1 MLKTLLVSALSA
13 SALAADAFPVFNKRQ
28 TVPIPCSESGRKAC
42 GDGCISL
49 TYTCCPDQQGGC
61 PLSSTCWLGTNG
73 AYGCCPIGRRCA
85 GPGGVDTLPGSTVT
99 STIFFTESVPDDETS
114 TSFFVST
121 STSTS
126 ESVITFT
133 SSEESTSTQT
143 RFVPESTTSSP
154 PPVATN
160 TRGTT
165 SAGPTTRP
173 NSTSTGTPPVT
184 FNGANGRGGSIL
196 QAVAA
201 GAMALLAI

>member
-1 MLKTLLVSALSA
+1 MLKTLLISALSA

-42 GDGCISL
+42 GDGCIPL

-73 AYGCCPIGRRCA
+73 AYGCCPIGRRCT

-126 ESVITFT
+126 KSVIIFT

-143 RFVPESTTSSP
+143 RFVPEPTTSSP

-160 TRGTT
+160 TRTTT
-165 SAGPTTRP
+165 SAAPTARP
-173 NSTSTGTPPVT
+173 NSTSAGTPPVT
-184 FNGANGRGGSIL
+184 VNGANSRGGSLL

-201 GAMALLAI
+201 GAVALLAI